1 MLWPPCRLD
10 LISVPAAPNTLG
22 EEGEG
27 GEGEDR
33 WRKGKRS
40 TEMNVEVGGC
50 FQAINS
56 IMKLAISEP
65 HGRHNSMAAHTLSSV
80 EDLSFNLALAYA
92 KYFHNLMSMPTY
104 GRELKHEVD
113 MSACSSK
120 QSMDDGSPVDKSSPK
135 ASGVHFLNSLH

>member
-1 MLWPPCRLD
+1 
-10 LISVPAAPNTLG
+10 
-22 EEGEG
+22 
-27 GEGEDR
+27 
-33 WRKGKRS
+33 
-40 TEMNVEVGGC
+40 MNVEVGGGC

-120 QSMDDGSPVDKSSPK
+120 QSMDDGSPVDRSSPR
-135 ASGVHFLNSLH
+135 ASGVHFINQSR